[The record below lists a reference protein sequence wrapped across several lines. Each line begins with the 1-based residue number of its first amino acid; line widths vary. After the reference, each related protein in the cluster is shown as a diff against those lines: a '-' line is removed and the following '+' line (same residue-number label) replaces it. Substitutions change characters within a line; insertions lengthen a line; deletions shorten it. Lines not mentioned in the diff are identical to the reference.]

1 MKQTKDQGRSGPRR
15 LPTAQQDGNEYF
27 VDIRLRQFRTV
38 TPPVGPIEFIDFD
51 SPRGRRMLN
60 ECVML
65 ECPGCGQ
72 TTIVSR
78 HSSDGDVKCTK
89 CGNGLSLP

>member
-1 MKQTKDQGRSGPRR
+1 MKQMQDQGRSGPRQ
-15 LPTAQQDGNEYF
+15 LPTVQQDGNEYF
-27 VDIRLRQFRTV
+27 VDVRLRQFRTV

-65 ECPGCGQ
+65 ECPGCRQ
-72 TTIVSR
+72 AVVVSKY
-78 HSSDGDVKCTK
+78 SSERDVECTK
-89 CGNGLSLP
+89 CGHGISQP